1 MAWIYKRG
9 DKWWLGWRIGD
20 EQFLKSTG
28 ETERNKAKVQLE
40 TVQRLEIAQK
50 AKALTEDYYRAAT
63 GKPIARVAVADFCKG
78 WLTDSESVTTKSTMN
93 KYRQVVREFCSHI
106 EAESTGL
113 LMENVTVEQLNSFFN
128 LKRKQL
134 APGTVKG
141 YRRIL
146 SSVFLNAQNQGKIKG
161 NPVAL
166 SKDRA
171 GTGDET
177 TIKKR
182 PFTLMELASLY
193 AKANAFWRYM
203 LKAGYYTGQSLG
215 DLITLRAESVDLRAG
230 LITINRR
237 KTGKQVIIPI
247 STELRQSL
255 VSIWPADGR
264 SEFWPEEARRYL
276 RTGASSFSQEFYD
289 LLASAG
295 LVRARD
301 YRQKLP
307 GLGRSAK
314 RAPQKLGFH
323 NLRHTFVTHLK
334 IGGAM
339 DSVAKELAGHGSTAV
354 NAVYTHLPAE
364 TLSKAIAQLPEFV
377 K

>member
-1 MAWIYKRG
+1 
-9 DKWWLGWRIGD
+9 
-20 EQFLKSTG
+20 
-28 ETERNKAKVQLE
+28 
-40 TVQRLEIAQK
+40 
-50 AKALTEDYYRAAT
+50 
-63 GKPIARVAVADFCKG
+63 
-78 WLTDSESVTTKSTMN
+78 
-93 KYRQVVREFCSHI
+93 
-106 EAESTGL
+106 
-113 LMENVTVEQLNSFFN
+113 
-128 LKRKQL
+128 
-134 APGTVKG
+134 
-141 YRRIL
+141 
-146 SSVFLNAQNQGKIKG
+146 
-161 NPVAL
+161 L